1 MRRTLLIAEGTFHRP
16 VRETLTTVVGLSV
29 TLLLGIAVL
38 RMQLPGWLTL
48 ALIAALLVGVAVL
61 KARFGGPREFRIERP
76 TEGDVL
82 RLTGRFDNG
91 EVPVKAPRT
100 LSGVRR
106 EGDTLVLEVNDD
118 GDPAGYR
125 LSSPAFST
133 ASQDRLA
140 ALIREL
146 PETGEQTLL
155 ERYRRKQDGI
165 RAYDARS
172 LLLVRFTQ
180 APGFMLLTWAVAAA
194 TVALWLLV
202 LTLFIG

>member
-1 MRRTLLIAEGTFHRP
+1 MRWTLLIAEGTFHRP

-29 TLLLGIAVL
+29 TLLLGMAVL
-38 RMQLPGWLTL
+38 RLQLPGWLTL
-48 ALIAALLVGVAVL
+48 TLIAALLVAAAVV

-76 TEGDVL
+76 SDTDVL

-91 EVPVKAPRT
+91 EIPVKAPRT
-100 LSGVRR
+100 LSAVRR
-106 EGDTLVLEVNDD
+106 EGDTLVLEVDDD
-118 GDPAGYR
+118 GNPAGYR
-125 LSSPAFST
+125 LSAPAFST

-140 ALIREL
+140 QLIREL

-155 ERYRRKQDGI
+155 ERFRRKQHGI

-180 APGFMLLTWAVAAA
+180 APGFMLLTWIIAAA
-194 TVALWLLV
+194 TVVVWLLA
-202 LTLFIG
+202 LALFAG